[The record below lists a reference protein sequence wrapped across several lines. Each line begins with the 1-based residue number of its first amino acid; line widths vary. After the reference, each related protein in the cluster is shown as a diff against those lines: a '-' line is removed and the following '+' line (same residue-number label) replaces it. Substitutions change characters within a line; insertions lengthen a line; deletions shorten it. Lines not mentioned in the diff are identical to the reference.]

1 MMQLALW
8 HIDIHNLSHGCSCV
22 LDRSNYEEPNVKSNF
37 VHVCLRVE
45 FVSKLIAFTGLDIH
59 THLFYFMLSHI

>member
-1 MMQLALW
+1 MDVHVYLTGQ
-8 HIDIHNLSHGCSCV
+8 
-22 LDRSNYEEPNVKSNF
+22 NYEEPNVKSNF

-59 THLFYFMLSHI
+59 THLLFYA